1 MVFLEGKGM
10 CGYVSHGSKLR
21 KVFFFGLIMSLKAYW
36 AAKIATL
43 LLNFQS
49 L

>member
-10 CGYVSHGSKLR
+10 YGYVSHGSKLR
-21 KVFFFGLIMSLKAYW
+21 KVFFGLIMSLKAYW